1 MVIAIEGLPGSGKTT
16 TTALVAEA
24 LGAAAVTETTGH
36 HPFLQQVYD
45 DADRDDLTVELSFLV
60 VHANPYRRLDRGS
73 LTVCDFSPAK
83 DELFAED
90 MLKTDD
96 LGLFR
101 DVYSRIYAAYP
112 LPEIAVYLRAA
123 PELCLERVAERMRQD
138 PRRAFEAGLTLD
150 RLRRMQERYDQAL
163 SRLGQ
168 QTVVVDVNP
177 ELDRD
182 AVARKVGERLHGL
195 VPAQASG

>member
-1 MVIAIEGLPGSGKTT
+1 MIAIEGLPGSGKTT
-16 TTALVAEA
+16 TTSLVAEA
-24 LGAAAVTETTGH
+24 LGAVAVTETTAD
-36 HPFLQQVYD
+36 HPFLQQVYEES
-45 DADRDDLTVELSFLV
+45 DRDDLTVELTFLL

-90 MLKTDD
+90 MLRADD
-96 LGLFR
+96 LELFR
-101 DVYSRIYAAYP
+101 DVYSRTYAAYS

-123 PELCLERVAERMRQD
+123 PELCLERVAQRMRQD
-138 PRRAFEAGLTLD
+138 AGRAFEAGLTLD

-168 QTVVVDVNP
+168 QTVVVDISP
-177 ELDRD
+177 DLDRD
-182 AVARKVGERLHGL
+182 AVARNVGERLRGL
-195 VPAQASG
+195 MPAQASG